1 MRYKTQNI
9 ILLGFAGIA
18 AGLFLFRTSTH
29 AQTQPFNLITSP
41 LPIDLST
48 KPGQTV
54 SADLRVKN
62 NSPAPEKLQV
72 NLYKFG
78 VDANSKVTLSEKQT
92 GDDFMDWVTFT
103 PSSFTAEPNVWKTV
117 KMTINPPKDAA
128 LGYYYAVG
136 FARAGQP
143 QQPSSTGAAFKGQVI
158 TFVLLDVDVPGAK
171 RELKVTE
178 FSADKSTY
186 EFLPATFTVKVKN
199 TGNVHVVPAGTIFI
213 KRGGKT
219 VATLPINPGQGNVLP
234 NSTRTFTATWAD
246 GFPVYVPKIKDGKP
260 VSNKDTTTAMT
271 LKWDFNNPLSKFRAG
286 EYSAKLLLVY
296 DDGQRDVP
304 VEGNLN
310 FWVMPW
316 RILAVFILIIGI
328 LSFFIYRY
336 RALKKQVKSHET
348 KEPKT

>member
-1 MRYKTQNI
+1 MGFKTQRL
-9 ILLGFAGIA
+9 ILLGFVGIA
-18 AGLFLFRTSTH
+18 ASLFLFRSHTH

-41 LPIDLST
+41 LPIDLVT

-62 NSPAPEKLQV
+62 NSVGPEKLQV
-72 NLYKFG
+72 NLYKFS
-78 VDANSKVTLSEKQT
+78 VDTNSKVSLSDKQP
-92 GDDFMDWVTFT
+92 GDDFMNWVKFEPQT
-103 PSSFTAEPNVWKTV
+103 FTAEPNVWKTV

-136 FARAGQP
+136 FSRAGQP
-143 QQPSSTGAAFKGQVI
+143 KPVPGGAAIKGQVI

-199 TGNVHVVPAGTIFI
+199 TGNVHVVPSGTIFI

-271 LKWDFNNPLSKFRAG
+271 LKWDFSQVPKLRAG
-286 EYSAKLLLVY
+286 KYSAKLLLVY
-296 DDGQRDVP
+296 DDGKRDVP
-304 VEGNLN
+304 VEGNVS
-310 FWVMPW
+310 FWVMPL
-316 RILAVFILIIGI
+316 RIIGAILIVGVLVSIGLWSI
-328 LSFFIYRY
+328 SKKVFK
-336 RALKKQVKSHET
+336 AGKKLKQPKSD
-348 KEPKT
+348 